1 MKRDIRKLFSNE
13 VEETKHALPKNHREE
28 FFEKLKSDKSDA
40 SKTSSYLFFKIA
52 AVLVVAV
59 TVSFFMLNKNQVE
72 VEQKSPLVAQ
82 IEAVEQE
89 YLTNIETEWKN
100 FKAIATDSVLV
111 RRYKKKLG
119 ELDADYQEISK
130 AFKVDSNNILI
141 VETLID
147 NLQTRLELLKDI
159 QEHIKILNQKPRTL

>member
-1 MKRDIRKLFSNE
+1 MKRDIRELFNKE
-13 VEETKHALPKNHREE
+13 VEETKHALPKSHREE
-28 FFEKLKSDKSDA
+28 FLKKLETKQFRNSN
-40 SKTSSYLFFKIA
+40 YLFYKIA
-52 AVLVVAV
+52 AVLVVAL
-59 TVSFFMLNKNQVE
+59 TVSFFVLNKNEVE

-82 IEAVEQE
+82 IEAVEKE

-100 FKAIATDSVLV
+100 FKTIATDSVLV
-111 RRYKKKLG
+111 KRYKKKLG
-119 ELDADYQEISK
+119 ELDADYQEISEV
-130 AFKVDSNNILI
+130 FKTDSNNILI